1 MKNPKKIVVIGGGF
15 ASIEFVKRLS
25 NSPAYQITLV
35 DCNNYNFFPPLIYQ
49 VSTGFMEP
57 SAISYPFRKILR
69 KMKNVGFRLGALEK
83 VVPEENKVMLNNGEL
98 EYDILVMATG
108 TETNFF
114 ENQNIPEKSL
124 PMKTISDALLLRNKI
139 LNRLARATRL
149 KDLEKRKRHLT
160 FVIAGAGPTG
170 VELSGILAE
179 MKASIITKDYPEL
192 KESELGDIYLIDG
205 QDSVIAAM
213 SEKSQD
219 YTAKQLTELGV
230 KLKMNTLV
238 KDFDGE
244 TVFLSN
250 GTQIE
255 SHNLIWAAGVSA
267 KTFEGLNKDELGP
280 GRRMRSDRF
289 NRVAGYENIYA
300 LEDCAIIEGDS
311 DYPKGHPQLAQPA
324 LQQANNLAA
333 NLKKD
338 ISDWKQFQYTDKGS
352 LAIIGRNKALLDLP
366 KQKYSIGGFIAWF
379 IWIFVHIMGLV
390 NFKNRVKTFYNWI
403 GYYIYKDQ
411 YFRMIIEPS
420 KGVKNEHT
428 SP

>member
-15 ASIEFVKRLS
+15 AGIEFVKQLS

-35 DCNNYNFFPPLIYQ
+35 DCNNYNFSPPLIYQ

-57 SAISYPFRKILR
+57 SAISYPFREILR

-83 VVPEENKVMLNNGEL
+83 VVPEENKVKLNNGEL

-114 ENQNIPEKSL
+114 GNQNIAEKSL

-139 LNRLARATRL
+139 LNRLDRATRL

-160 FVIAGAGPTG
+160 FVIAGAGLTG

-300 LEDCAIIEGDS
+300 LG
-311 DYPKGHPQLAQPA
+311 
-324 LQQANNLAA
+324 
-333 NLKKD
+333 
-338 ISDWKQFQYTDKGS
+338 
-352 LAIIGRNKALLDLP
+352 
-366 KQKYSIGGFIAWF
+366 
-379 IWIFVHIMGLV
+379 
-390 NFKNRVKTFYNWI
+390 
-403 GYYIYKDQ
+403 
-411 YFRMIIEPS
+411 
-420 KGVKNEHT
+420 
-428 SP
+428 